1 MNKKQRLD
9 EALVGIRRA
18 HGEKAVCPLADEQ
31 AADAM
36 PHLSTGF
43 ARLDQ
48 ALGMGGLPKRYLTHL
63 SGIPTSGAMTVACKT
78 LAQAVG
84 EAVVYIDLPNTFDVD
99 YAVRCGIDTANLL
112 LVHPSTL
119 EQALET
125 LTALVNTATA
135 ALLVPDT
142 HPANARLTITAL
154 NRFLS
159 ALHRSNCALIVVEN
173 TATRLLADKA
183 AVRLH
188 FQREGW
194 LRQRQDV
201 AGYRTRVRILK
212 NQWGRTEQ
220 TVRLVI
226 GFSTVVRGDGA

>member
-9 EALVGIRRA
+9 QALVEIRRA
-18 HGEKAVCPLADEQ
+18 YGENVVRPLGDTPTATT
-31 AADAM
+31 

-43 ARLDQ
+43 VVLDQ
-48 ALGMGGLPKRYLTHL
+48 ALSMGGLPKGHLSHL

-99 YAVRCGIDTANLL
+99 YAARCGIDTANLL
-112 LVHPSTL
+112 LVQPSTL

-125 LTALVNTATA
+125 LTALVDTATA
-135 ALLVPDT
+135 SLLVPDT
-142 HPANARLTITAL
+142 HLANARLTITAI
-154 NRFLS
+154 NRLLS
-159 ALHRSNCALIVVEN
+159 ALRRSNCTLIVVER

-188 FQREGW
+188 FQRERW

-212 NQWGRTEQ
+212 NQWGRTGQ